1 LGLNKEQIEE
11 AEEKHGKNELPA
23 EEGKS
28 LWELIGSYHMS
39 LLICLNKN
47 QFIGDFETILRH
59 FEKFFLET
67 L

>member
-28 LWELIGSYHMS
+28 LWELIGSFH
-39 LLICLNKN
+39 
-47 QFIGDFETILRH
+47 
-59 FEKFFLET
+59 
-67 L
+67 